1 MNEVMMV
8 DKLMG
13 VKRWLRND
21 ASGRNVSGENVQSF
35 EFRDEYFYI
44 KKFVITKNDVFFIIK
59 NIPNGH
65 CP

>member
-13 VKRWLRND
+13 VKRRLTDD

-35 EFRDEYFYI
+35 EFSDEYFYI

-59 NIPNGH
+59 NIPN
-65 CP
+65 